1 MFGMEEEEEKM
12 PGASRFEAA
21 KTTTRMRSTQMPG
34 AGIMRMNETN
44 YSSLTMVSPLM
55 AGGNE
60 ASKKKKKAISRPTTM
75 ATTAKP
81 VGINGGMGA
90 VKAQPSATAAMTAAA
105 NMTKAQLPP
114 MTMEATT
121 PSVLR
126 NTIDDSKSDVDIA
139 CSTDLKSL
147 RLKLDAAST
156 VEGKKQ
162 VVDTITAG
170 NPFNLEYSPNALVEL
185 LVLGIKMDKINHPE
199 QFNEEQWSLW
209 LDGREDF
216 HNRANEIHFDSSVRI
231 KKGIADALMVNN
243 ANLPQDAVLAE
254 GAFLVENMHMLIL
267 ISRYGEPTIHKAS
280 EFKPIME
287 QKGFGKIIEAT
298 TMNVSPAPLNQQSLM
313 KSGAEKRDCATKIAY
328 LDILTLAATKAIF
341 DKHETIDFVFFSI
354 SDLLASIGP
363 KYSTADNS
371 GSIPPEEVLELHV
384 RRKLA
389 NGYAGINSDIV
400 STEVVQTAREL
411 GLLCREKNT
420 FIVVNSAKARDVLL
434 KNDSQLEAWSERTV
448 AYGCALCCFQR
459 AGAGSWR
466 LTSLR
471 LCALMQQLG
480 HGGIELAL
488 LSKTNSSAF
497 LKVKE
502 AVKEALKE
510 ATFGKTTSDEITD
523 ERLEE
528 LASNHCE
535 RLLCYQGEFAADDGN
550 DGPLTS
556 NELLSCFG
564 RKGGKAK
571 HAKQGHFDR
580 TKDST
585 GYNACAELAELGW
598 SEDQLRN
605 VVGETKKGKGFCL
618 YKSFLASNQ
627 PPSQSRQSFTSTGYS
642 AKFDQVVEGER
653 RQQYGGGGGARM
665 NTSGKVAP
673 PVKTLAAVEKMKE
686 LAQKGEGPPVSRYA
700 YVPKEEGTVEE
711 KLKQLQKAI
720 GMDDESQHI
729 GLSYRAINCLKG
741 HRKRG
746 ANLWNSGSS
755 GYLACQKLRKDDWTA
770 DSLHRELQ
778 NRSAQEIFI
787 KFCEYAHVVL
797 APMNKSDHPYF
808 EYVSRRSN
816 KDKQYSTDEERQGTL
831 RAIFMLQELV
841 RKIEAGEVTP
851 PTGENLE

>member
-1 MFGMEEEEEKM
+1 
-12 PGASRFEAA
+12 
-21 KTTTRMRSTQMPG
+21 
-34 AGIMRMNETN
+34 
-44 YSSLTMVSPLM
+44 
-55 AGGNE
+55 
-60 ASKKKKKAISRPTTM
+60 
-75 ATTAKP
+75 
-81 VGINGGMGA
+81 MGA

-231 KKGIADALMVNN
+231 KKGIEGELRKNN
-243 ANLPQDAVLAE
+243 EHLSSDAVLAD
-254 GAFLVENMHMLIL
+254 GAFLVENLHMMVL
-267 ISRYGEPTIHKAS
+267 ISRNGERTIHKAS
-280 EFKPIME
+280 EFKPIMNRN
-287 QKGFGKIIEAT
+287 GFGKIIEAT
-298 TMNVSPAPLNQQSLM
+298 MLNVSPAPLHQQGLL
-313 KSGAEKRDCATKIAY
+313 KSGAKNGDCATKIAY
-328 LDILTLAATKAIF
+328 LDIFTSAATKAIF
-341 DKHETIDFVFFSI
+341 DQPGYENVMHVVFWV

-400 STEVVQTAREL
+400 STEVVRTAREL

-420 FIVVNSAKARDVLL
+420 FNVVNSAKARDLLL

-466 LTSLR
+466 LTSLQ
-471 LCALMQQLG
+471 LCMLMHKRG

-488 LSKTNSSAF
+488 LSETNSDAF
-497 LKVKE
+497 LKVR
-502 AVKEALKE
+502 EALKE
-510 ATFGKTTSDEITD
+510 ATDGRTTSGEITD

-535 RLLCYQGEFAADDGN
+535 RLLCYKGEFAADDDD

-564 RKGGKAK
+564 RKGGKAA

-598 SEDQLRN
+598 SENQVRN
-605 VVGETKKGKGFCL
+605 VLNEDLRGKGVSL
-618 YKSFLASNQ
+618 YRAYLKTQPQLPLRFRYTPYYTTFGWLCGYERDVEKSGRAPKNGTEREPVETLGAVKKLKDLAEEGK
-627 PPSQSRQSFTSTGYS
+627 PPS
-642 AKFDQVVEGER
+642 V
-653 RQQYGGGGGARM
+653 
-665 NTSGKVAP
+665 SG
-673 PVKTLAAVEKMKE
+673 
-686 LAQKGEGPPVSRYA
+686 YA

-711 KLKQLQKAI
+711 KLKQLKKAI
-720 GMDDESQHI
+720 GMEDEDQLT
-729 GLSYRAINCLKG
+729 GLSDRAINSLKG
-741 HRKRG
+741 HRNRG
-746 ANLWNSGSS
+746 ENRWNLVST
-755 GYLACQKLRKDDWTA
+755 GYLACKELRKLKWTA
-770 DSLHRELQ
+770 HSLQGELQ
-778 NRSAQEIFI
+778 STRATNIFE
-787 KFCEYAHVVL
+787 KFCEYVNVPL
-797 APMNKSDHPYF
+797 IAPNNPSGHPFSNYIK
-808 EYVSRRSN
+808 RRVCD
-816 KDKQYSTDEERQGTL
+816 DKKYSSDEEKQETL
-831 RAIFMLQELV
+831 QAIFMLQELV
-841 RKIEAGEVTP
+841 RRIEAGEVTP
-851 PTGENLE
+851 PEVTPPTGEKLE

>member
-231 KKGIADALMVNN
+231 KKGIEGELRKNN
-243 ANLPQDAVLAE
+243 EHLSSDAVLAD
-254 GAFLVENMHMLIL
+254 GAFLVENLHMMVL
-267 ISRYGEPTIHKAS
+267 ISRNGERTIHKADK
-280 EFKPIME
+280 FKPIMNRN
-287 QKGFGKIIEAT
+287 GFGKIIEAT
-298 TMNVSPAPLNQQSLM
+298 MLNVSPAPLHQQGLL
-313 KSGAEKRDCATKIAY
+313 KSGAKNGDCATKIAY
-328 LDILTLAATKAIF
+328 LDIFTSAATKAIF
-341 DKHETIDFVFFSI
+341 DQPGYENVMHVVFWV

-363 KYSTADNS
+363 KHSKADNN
-371 GSIPPEEVLELHV
+371 GFIERGDVYNLHV
-384 RRKLA
+384 QQKLG
-389 NGYAGINSDIV
+389 NGYAGIKNDIV
-400 STEVVQTAREL
+400 RTEVVRTAQEL
-411 GLLCREKNT
+411 GILCREKNT
-420 FIVVNSAKARDVLL
+420 FNVVNSAKARDLLL
-434 KNDSQLEAWSERTV
+434 KNVSQLEAWSERTI

-459 AGAGSWR
+459 AGAGT
-466 LTSLR
+466 LKATSLQ
-471 LCALMQQLG
+471 LCMLMHKRG
-480 HGGIELAL
+480 HGGIKLAL
-488 LSKTNSSAF
+488 LSETNSDAF
-497 LKVKE
+497 LKVRE
-502 AVKEALKE
+502 ALKEALKE
-510 ATFGKTTSDEITD
+510 ATSGEITD
-523 ERLEE
+523 ECLEE

-535 RLLCYQGEFAADDGN
+535 RLLCYKGEFAADDDD

-564 RKGGKAK
+564 RKGGKAVHEK
-571 HAKQGHFDR
+571 RGHLAWTPEF
-580 TKDST
+580 T
-585 GYNACAELAELGW
+585 GYEACKTLAELGW
-598 SEDQLRN
+598 SENQVRN
-605 VVGETKKGKGFCL
+605 VLNEDLRGKGVSL
-618 YKSFLASNQ
+618 YRVYLKTQPQLPLRFGYTPYYTTFGWLRGNERGVAYGGRAPKNGTEREPVETLGAVKKLKDLAEEGK
-627 PPSQSRQSFTSTGYS
+627 PPS
-642 AKFDQVVEGER
+642 V
-653 RQQYGGGGGARM
+653 
-665 NTSGKVAP
+665 SG
-673 PVKTLAAVEKMKE
+673 
-686 LAQKGEGPPVSRYA
+686 YA
-700 YVPKEEGTVEE
+700 YVPEEEGTVEE
-711 KLKQLQKAI
+711 KLKQLKKAI
-720 GMDDESQHI
+720 GMEDEDQLT
-729 GLSYRAINCLKG
+729 GLSYRAINSLKG
-741 HRKRG
+741 HRNRG
-746 ANLWNSGSS
+746 ENRWNLVST
-755 GYLACQKLRKDDWTA
+755 GYLACK
-770 DSLHRELQ
+770 EL
-778 NRSAQEIFI
+778 
-787 KFCEYAHVVL
+787 
-797 APMNKSDHPYF
+797 
-808 EYVSRRSN
+808 
-816 KDKQYSTDEERQGTL
+816 
-831 RAIFMLQELV
+831 
-841 RKIEAGEVTP
+841 
-851 PTGENLE
+851 

>member
-1 MFGMEEEEEKM
+1 MEEEEEKM

-231 KKGIADALMVNN
+231 KKGIEGELRKNN
-243 ANLPQDAVLAE
+243 EHLSSDAVLAD
-254 GAFLVENMHMLIL
+254 GAFLVENLHMMVL
-267 ISRYGEPTIHKAS
+267 ISRNGERTIHKADK
-280 EFKPIME
+280 FKPIMNRN
-287 QKGFGKIIEAT
+287 GFGKIIEAT
-298 TMNVSPAPLNQQSLM
+298 MLNVSPAPLHQQGLL
-313 KSGAEKRDCATKIAY
+313 KSGAKNGDCATKIAY
-328 LDILTLAATKAIF
+328 LDIFTSAATKAIF
-341 DKHETIDFVFFSI
+341 DQPGYENVMHVVFWV

-363 KYSTADNS
+363 KHSKADNN
-371 GSIPPEEVLELHV
+371 GFIERGDVYNLHV
-384 RRKLA
+384 QQKLG
-389 NGYAGINSDIV
+389 NGYAGIKNDIV
-400 STEVVQTAREL
+400 RTEVVRTAQEL
-411 GLLCREKNT
+411 GILCREKNT
-420 FIVVNSAKARDVLL
+420 FNVVNSAKARDLLL
-434 KNDSQLEAWSERTV
+434 KNVSQLEAWSERTI

-459 AGAGSWR
+459 AGAGT
-466 LTSLR
+466 LKATSLQ
-471 LCALMQQLG
+471 LCMLMHKRG
-480 HGGIELAL
+480 HGGIKLAL
-488 LSKTNSSAF
+488 LSETNSDAF
-497 LKVKE
+497 LKVRE
-502 AVKEALKE
+502 ALKEALKE
-510 ATFGKTTSDEITD
+510 ATSGEITD
-523 ERLEE
+523 ECLEE

-535 RLLCYQGEFAADDGN
+535 RLLCYKGEFAADDDD

-564 RKGGKAK
+564 RKGGKAVHEK
-571 HAKQGHFDR
+571 RGHLAWTPEF
-580 TKDST
+580 T
-585 GYNACAELAELGW
+585 GYEACKTLAELGW
-598 SEDQLRN
+598 SENQVRN
-605 VVGETKKGKGFCL
+605 VLNEDLRGKGVSL
-618 YKSFLASNQ
+618 YRVYLKTQPQLPLRFGYTPYYTTFGWLRGNERGVAYGGRAPKNGTEREPVETLGAVKKLKDLAEEGK
-627 PPSQSRQSFTSTGYS
+627 PPS
-642 AKFDQVVEGER
+642 V
-653 RQQYGGGGGARM
+653 
-665 NTSGKVAP
+665 SG
-673 PVKTLAAVEKMKE
+673 
-686 LAQKGEGPPVSRYA
+686 YA
-700 YVPKEEGTVEE
+700 YVPEEEGTVEE
-711 KLKQLQKAI
+711 KLKQLKKAI
-720 GMDDESQHI
+720 GMEDEDQLT
-729 GLSYRAINCLKG
+729 GLSYRAINSLKG
-741 HRKRG
+741 HRNRG
-746 ANLWNSGSS
+746 ENRWNLVST
-755 GYLACQKLRKDDWTA
+755 GYLACKELRKLKWTA
-770 DSLHRELQ
+770 HSLQGELQ
-778 NRSAQEIFI
+778 STRATNIFEKFRQHVNVPIAPKNPSGHPFSTYI
-787 KFCEYAHVVL
+787 K
-797 APMNKSDHPYF
+797 
-808 EYVSRRSN
+808 RRVCD
-816 KDKQYSTDEERQGTL
+816 DKKYSSDEEKQETL
-831 RAIFMLQELV
+831 QAIFMLQELV